1 MFRKPTAHK
10 TGAQAKLDA
19 LDRSLATIEFTM
31 DGTILAAN
39 KNFLDVVGYSLDEIR
54 GKHHRIF
61 CDKAHGESAEYAAF
75 WKALQRGEFVSGEF
89 MRFDKAGE
97 RVWLEATY
105 NPIMGEDGKPERV
118 MKFASDITV
127 RKNETS
133 RLISM
138 IDGMP
143 VAVMTADPKNDF
155 KINYLNETS
164 RSTLG
169 SIERYM
175 PIKVADLLGASID
188 VFHKNPHHQR
198 EMLSTARHLPHRTK
212 IKLGPETLDL
222 QVSAISGPDGGYV
235 GPMLTWSVATAQVKL
250 ASDVSQ
256 VVEAVSAAVAEMQQ
270 SAEGLTQSAEEARHR
285 AASVAAGSEQMTG
298 SIREISGQVGRV
310 SERAQQIANQAGTTD
325 ATVRLLAENAG
336 KVDAVVSMIKSIAD
350 QTNLLALNAT
360 IEAAR
365 AGAAGRGFAV
375 VASEVKALAAQT
387 AKATDEI
394 THQVTA
400 IQNATAEA
408 VDAIGTITGAVSE
421 LSSLTLAMASAVEE
435 QAASTHE
442 MSNNIGGVSSAA
454 TATGQLAEA
463 VRSIASGLGQ
473 HTTGLS
479 DSMAKYVRA
488 G

>member
-1 MFRKPTAHK
+1 MFKKPNTDE
-10 TGAQAKLDA
+10 AQAKLAA
-19 LDRSLATIEFTM
+19 LDRSLAIIEFTM
-31 DGTILAAN
+31 DGIIVSAN
-39 KNFLDVVGYSLDEIR
+39 RNFLNVVGYTLDEIK
-54 GKHHRIF
+54 GKNHKIF
-61 CDKAHGESAEYAAF
+61 CDPTYAGGPVYENFWRGLRSGEYA
-75 WKALQRGEFVSGEF
+75 SGEF
-89 MRFDKAGE
+89 RRYGKGGKP
-97 RVWLEATY
+97 VWLEATY
-105 NPIMGEDGKPERV
+105 NPILGANGKPERV
-118 MKFASDITV
+118 IKFASDITAK
-127 RKNETS
+127 KNETA
-133 RLISM
+133 RLETM

-155 KINYLNETS
+155 KIDYFNATS

-169 SIERYM
+169 AIERYM
-175 PIKVADLLGASID
+175 PIKVADMMGASID

-198 EMLSTARHLPHRTK
+198 DMLKDARHLPHRTK

-222 QVSAISGPDGGYV
+222 QVSAINGPDGAYI
-235 GPMLTWSVATAQVKL
+235 GPMLTWSVVTAQVNM
-250 ASDVSQ
+250 AADVSR
-256 VVEAVSAAVAEMQQ
+256 VVEAVGSAVREMQQ
-270 SAEGLTQSAEEARHR
+270 SAEGLTQSADEARHR
-285 AASVAAGSEQMTG
+285 ASSVAAGSEQMTD

-310 SERAQQIANQAGTTD
+310 SERAQQIATQAGTTD
-325 ATVRLLAENAG
+325 ATVRLLAENAR

-394 THQVTA
+394 THQVSA
-400 IQNATAEA
+400 IQNATGEA
-408 VDAIGTITGAVSE
+408 VGAIETITNAVGE

-442 MSNNIGGVSSAA
+442 MSNNITGVSAA
-454 TATGQLAEA
+454 ANSTGQLAEA
-463 VRSIASGLGQ
+463 VRIIAASLADHSDGLSGSIAKFL
-473 HTTGLS
+473 
-479 DSMAKYVRA
+479 KA